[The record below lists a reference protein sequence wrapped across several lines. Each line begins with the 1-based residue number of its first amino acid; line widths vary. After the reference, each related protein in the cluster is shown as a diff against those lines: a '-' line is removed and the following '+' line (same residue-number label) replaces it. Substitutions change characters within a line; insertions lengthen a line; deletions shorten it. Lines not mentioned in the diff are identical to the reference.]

1 MLELLGWNV
10 GMSLVAALGL
20 VIAALAIGV
29 IAQFI
34 GDVRV
39 GYEWV
44 ATSAAAVI
52 GGYLG
57 SEALGQMSTVGPAFE
72 GLYIVPAFIG
82 ALIVGAAVDAVF
94 RYTTHGSYTHEAR
107 PV

>member
-1 MLELLGWNV
+1 MLELFGWDV
-10 GMSLVAALGL
+10 GMSLIAALGL
-20 VIAALAIGV
+20 VVAALAVGV

-44 ATSAAAVI
+44 ATSLAALV

-57 SEALGQMSTVGPAFE
+57 SEALGSVSTFGPAFE
-72 GLYIVPAFIG
+72 GLYIVPALVG
-82 ALIVGAAVDAVF
+82 GLLVGAVVDALF
-94 RYTTHGSYTHEAR
+94 RYSTQGSYTHEAR
-107 PV
+107 PI

>member
-1 MLELLGWNV
+1 MLDLFGWDV

-20 VIAALAIGV
+20 VVVALAIGV

-44 ATSAAAVI
+44 ATAAAALL

-57 SEALGQMSTVGPAFE
+57 SEALGQLSTFGPAFE
-72 GLYIVPAFIG
+72 GLYIVPALVG
-82 ALIVGAAVDAVF
+82 ALVVGAVVDALF
-94 RYTTHGSYTHEAR
+94 RYTTHGSYTHAAR
-107 PV
+107 PI